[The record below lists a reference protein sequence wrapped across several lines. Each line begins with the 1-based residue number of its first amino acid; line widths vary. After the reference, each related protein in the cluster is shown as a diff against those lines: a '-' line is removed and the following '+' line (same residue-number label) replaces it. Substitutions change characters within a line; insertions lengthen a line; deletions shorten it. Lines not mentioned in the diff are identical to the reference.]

1 MMTDQLCLDHGLP
14 PLVSL
19 CIPPVLKAEAQ
30 AVAAQDPPVHPVW
43 AKLQQQGR
51 HFVVRTNDIE
61 DIEEVADW
69 ARSWL
74 MEPERPLDKT
84 TRQAF
89 QNVVERAGRYVHLAP
104 IGTCHYLATGW
115 RAHRNT

>member
-1 MMTDQLCLDHGLP
+1 MAEQLSLAHGLP

-19 CIPPVLKAEAQ
+19 CIPPVLKPEAEAI
-30 AVAAQDPPVHPVW
+30 AAQDPPVHPAW
-43 AKLQQQGR
+43 AKLQQHGR
-51 HFVVRTNDIE
+51 HFVVRTNDIQ

-74 MEPERPLDKT
+74 MEPEHPLDKT

-89 QNVVERAGRYVHLAP
+89 QNVVERAGRYVHLSP
-104 IGTCHYLATGW
+104 IGHCHYLATGW
-115 RAHRNT
+115 KKKA

>member
-1 MMTDQLCLDHGLP
+1 MAEQLSLNHGLP

-19 CIPPVLKAEAQ
+19 CIPPVLKPEAEAI
-30 AVAAQDPPVHPVW
+30 AAQNPPVHPAW
-43 AKLQQQGR
+43 TKLQQHGR
-51 HFVVRTNDIE
+51 HFVVRTNDIQ

-104 IGTCHYLATGW
+104 IGHCHYLATGW
-115 RAHRNT
+115 KKKA